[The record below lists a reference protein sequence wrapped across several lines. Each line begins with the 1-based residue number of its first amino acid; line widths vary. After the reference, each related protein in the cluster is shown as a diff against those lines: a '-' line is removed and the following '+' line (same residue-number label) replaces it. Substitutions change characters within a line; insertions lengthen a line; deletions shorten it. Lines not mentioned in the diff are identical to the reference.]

1 MTDEK
6 LAAIRALCDEAD
18 RPGRGEY
25 LFQRVLTDDL
35 LAILDSPSTPT
46 AEPDDALVEQVC
58 EIMHNTYENAAAEA
72 GWSTQEASR
81 KPWSEVPEA
90 NKATMAKFEAAG
102 QGKIVSGEYERAQ
115 KTLATAYTANKQTGV
130 KGALK
135 RVR

>member
-1 MTDEK
+1 MQP
-6 LAAIRALCDEAD
+6 AIEVIYFDVDPQA
-18 RPGRGEY
+18 
-25 LFQRVLTDDL
+25 V
-35 LAILDSPSTPT
+35 
-46 AEPDDALVEQVC
+46 
-58 EIMHNTYENAAAEA
+58 
-72 GWSTQEASR
+72 
-81 KPWSEVPEA
+81 SEVIRSGVKFYTALDLAPALTTEERAIDVRRYLEA